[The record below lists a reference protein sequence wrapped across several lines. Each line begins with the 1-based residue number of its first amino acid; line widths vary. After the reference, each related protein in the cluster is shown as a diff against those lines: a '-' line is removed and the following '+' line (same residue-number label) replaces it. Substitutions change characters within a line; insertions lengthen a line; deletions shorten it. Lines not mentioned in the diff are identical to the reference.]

1 MSQSSNVNTGD
12 NAIDPE
18 RVYCTS
24 AVIKKVGRAVAVSL
38 EDATLPGNAKNKHM
52 TILYRGSPKWSD
64 EEIQS
69 IQNETTKWII
79 DNNGSDQ
86 APVMFT
92 IHSWGRKSMTIQ
104 GDLQQLCLYLRQRFT
119 ALSVDEQ
126 RIPHVELFVG
136 KVAKERGRAE
146 NGGMKVCH
154 ICGASDH
161 YKKRCPMKD
170 RKSRKHCK
178 RGRGGSLRNLMGMG
192 GRRGRHGRHGKHGR
206 YASDQTP
213 TAYEAEKVQMK
224 LVKIMSRIQAQKE
237 KKLQEIA
244 LLDSKETQIAALLAN
259 MDQLDSQ
266 TVHEQLRD
274 IAQSFKRKRKC
285 LLKSRKGM
293 RKRKNRR
300 CKQEKKEMKVLMKQI
315 RRQEKGIRRE
325 EKKKAKQERKT
336 AKHEMKVK
344 LQSARVDVLPPA
356 GDHSTLFIHVDG
368 YNLIGCDAECRKGM
382 RGKRGG
388 MRRSRQRLARL
399 LQEQFMDKVS
409 AMNLGYD
416 VQLTLWF
423 DGGKGQTEKYGD
435 IQIAFSSKDQIV
447 DDKLVQMFSGNGT
460 SSNLLVV
467 TSDRNLTLRLHDVGV
482 MVMKSGRFYKQYLKV
497 KDQKQDNGVE
507 KMEVDGDEEKP
518 LVDDQKQ
525 QNEETGDEEITDDFV
540 HVITGKVVCGQ
551 NDDKEF
557 TPEGNGGD
565 NDDETDDYS
574 PDEVEGGN
582 HEYSSSLDQDAE
594 DGEDSDYFEIFGDE
608 EEVESE

>member
-1 MSQSSNVNTGD
+1 MMQPVIANPRDYST
-12 NAIDPE
+12 DPDPH

-24 AVIKKVGRAVAVSL
+24 ARIKKVGKAVAVSL

-52 TILYRGSPKWSD
+52 TILYRGGKKWSE

-69 IQNETTKWII
+69 IQQETTKWII
-79 DNNGSDQ
+79 ENNGSDQ
-86 APVMFT
+86 APVTFT
-92 IHSWGRKSMTIQ
+92 IHAWGRKSMTIQ
-104 GDLQQLCLYLRQRFT
+104 GDLHALCLYLRHKFS
-119 ALSVDEQ
+119 ALSGDEQ

-136 KVAKERGRAE
+136 KMAKERSRSE
-146 NGGMKVCH
+146 
-154 ICGASDH
+154 
-161 YKKRCPMKD
+161 MKD
-170 RKSRKHCK
+170 RKPRKHCK

-192 GRRGRHGRHGKHGR
+192 GKRGRHGRHH
-206 YASDQTP
+206 SDKTS
-213 TAYEAEKVQMK
+213 TAYEAEKVQVR

-244 LLDSKETQIAALLAN
+244 LLNAKETQVAALLAS
-259 MDQLDSQ
+259 MGELDEQ
-266 TVHEQLRD
+266 TVKEQLKD
-274 IAQSFKRKRKC
+274 IARSFKRKRKC
-285 LLKSRKGM
+285 MLKSRKVI
-293 RKRKNRR
+293 RNRKNRQR
-300 CKQEKKEMKVLMKQI
+300 KKEKKEMSVLMKQI
-315 RRQEKGIRRE
+315 HREEKKAKAE
-325 EKKKAKQERKT
+325 EKKKAKAERKK
-336 AKHEMKVK
+336 AKVEMKMK

-388 MRRSRQRLARL
+388 MKRSRQRLARL

-416 VQLTLWF
+416 IQLTLWF

-460 SSNLLVV
+460 SGNLLVV

-525 QNEETGDEEITDDFV
+525 QNEETGDEEMTDDFV

-582 HEYSSSLDQDAE
+582 HEYSSPLDQDAE

-608 EEVESE
+608 EEVENSD